1 MNEKEMHLLE
11 NQLRSWQPRHPS
23 PRLRRKLF
31 GAASPEESG
40 LSLRWLAPAAAC
52 LFLALTIVN
61 QEPGLAASSARH
73 EPLMGLVSSNL
84 SCTNILP
91 ENHPAGRN
99 RVSPASFEW
108 TNRSGSSSSIS
119 PFSPGRMN

>member
-1 MNEKEMHLLE
+1 MNLLE
-11 NQLRSWQPRHPS
+11 NQLRSWQPRRPS
-23 PRLRRKLF
+23 PRINRKLF
-31 GAASPEESG
+31 GAASPGETAG
-40 LSLRWLAPAAAC
+40 LSLRWLAPAVAC

-61 QEPGLAASSARH
+61 QEPGLSSSSRH
-73 EPLMGLVSSNL
+73 QPLMGLVSSNL

-99 RVSPASFEW
+99 GISPPSFEW
-108 TNRSGSSSSIS
+108 TNRSGFTSSIS